1 MVVHGVLW
9 GQNKYYR
16 MGGFASV
23 RFRVATYNVNS
34 IRRRLHIVIPWLSRN
49 RPDILCM
56 QETKVSDEMFPEG
69 PFREIGYNVV
79 YRGSGG
85 YNGVAIASLEK
96 LGSVSYGLYG
106 SDEDRLVRGEYGEV
120 KIVNTYVPQGY
131 RITSEKYRYKI
142 EWFRRLRRLFEEN
155 YDPEDLLLWCGDMNV
170 APEEIDVHDPRGL
183 RNHVDF
189 HVAARHA
196 YKKVLEWGFIDVFRK
211 HHPGEP
217 GQYTFFDYRGRDNVV
232 RGKGWRVDHILATK
246 PLADRSID
254 SYIDLK
260 PRLMEKPS
268 DHTVLVAEFIL

>member
-1 MVVHGVLW
+1 
-9 GQNKYYR
+9 
-16 MGGFASV
+16 V
-23 RFRVATYNVNS
+23 RLKVATFNVNS
-34 IRRRLHIVIPWLSRN
+34 IRQRLHIVIPWLSRN
-49 RPDILCM
+49 KPDIFCM
-56 QETKVSDEMFPEG
+56 QETKVSDEMFPEE

-85 YNGVAIASLEK
+85 YNGVAIASLKK
-96 LGSVSYGLYG
+96 LKNVSYGLYG

-131 RITSEKYRYKI
+131 KITSEKYRYKI
-142 EWFRRLRRLFEEN
+142 EWLRKLRRFFEEH
-155 YDPEDLLLWCGDMNV
+155 YSPEDLLLWCGDMNV
-170 APEEIDVHDPRGL
+170 APEEIDVHDPKGL

-189 HVAARHA
+189 HIAARHA

-217 GQYTFFDYRGRDNVV
+217 GQYTFYDYRGKDNVAK
-232 RGKGWRVDHILATK
+232 GKGWRVDHILATK
-246 PLADRSID
+246 PLADKSLD

-268 DHTVLVAEFIL
+268 DHTILVAEFEL